1 MDGIMSLNNSM
12 GGMWK
17 KPVTSELILYKN
29 SLSDPAAQEFL
40 KNKKNLTEETI
51 KHFFLGYDLYRNNIT
66 IPDIKNGEVVNL
78 AFRSLEEKTKDRYQ
92 KMKGCENWIFN
103 EIGLDKAKK
112 MGGLLITSNQFDCMS
127 AWQVGVEN
135 VVSVPV
141 GKLATGEWM
150 DLFDSIPKIYISFEN
165 TKKGKKLALEFA
177 DRLGVDKCYE
187 VELPEDIIDL
197 NSFFRI
203 KTKDDFKD
211 LIKKAKPFYKYT
223 YQDLN
228 SILDDIMD
236 KGDSRISID
245 LIPLTKIDVDYLFMI
260 SGLPGVGKTTYVMNI
275 ANRLVDVDIPTLVVP
290 YERGPRAVGQ
300 KFLGVRFEK
309 TEDEIMSLDP
319 EAAKE
324 MRSKIDDIPIYF
336 ATPDIEKMR
345 HTIERAKK
353 IFGVRAIIVDHL
365 EYNVSTS
372 NKSGEV
378 DKMKIVMTE
387 WKNICIDLG
396 VMFFVV
402 HHVRKGQQGTIKRDL
417 TMEDMVG
424 GGTPQRVAEA
434 VIMLSTPEP
443 GQIKVSVV
451 KNNHGQKGFKIFEF
465 TEDTGKIGEDITEE
479 AKLTPAQKAL
489 ADF

>member
-1 MDGIMSLNNSM
+1 MDGIMSLGNSL
-12 GGMWK
+12 GENYK
-17 KPVTSELILYKN
+17 KPITSELVLYKN
-29 SLSDPAAQEFL
+29 GLSDSIAQDFL
-40 KNKKNLTEETI
+40 KNKKNLTEDTI
-51 KHFFLGYDLYRNNIT
+51 KHFFLGYDVYRNNIT
-66 IPDIKNGEVVNL
+66 IPDIKNGEVINL
-78 AFRSLEEKTKDRYQ
+78 SFRSLEDTTKERYQ

-103 EIGLDKAKK
+103 ESALDEAKK
-112 MGGLLITSNQFDCMS
+112 MGGILITSNQFDCMS
-127 AWQVGVEN
+127 AWQVGIKN

-177 DRLGVDKCYE
+177 DRLGVDKCFE
-187 VELPEDIIDL
+187 VELPEEIVDL

-236 KGDSRISID
+236 KGDSRISLD
-245 LIPLTKIDVDYLFMI
+245 LIPFTKIDVDYLFMI

-275 ANRLVDVDIPTLVVP
+275 ANRLVDIDIPTLVVP

-300 KFLGVRFEK
+300 KFLGVRFGK

-319 EAAKE
+319 ESVKE
-324 MRSKIDDIPIYF
+324 IRNKIEDVPIYF

-353 IFGVRAIIVDHL
+353 IFGIRAIIIDHL
-365 EYNVSTS
+365 EYNVSTN
-372 NKSGEV
+372 NKAGEV
-378 DKMKIVMTE
+378 DKMKLVMTE

-402 HHVRKGQQGTIKRDL
+402 HHVRKGQQGTIKREL

-434 VIMLSTPEP
+434 VIMLSTPEQ

-465 TEDTGKIGEDITEE
+465 TENTGKIGADITED
-479 AKLTPAQKAL
+479 AVLTPTQKEL
-489 ADF
+489 RDF